1 MSIYTRTGDQGQTSL
16 YSGERVDKDLLRVE
30 TYGAL
35 DELNSILGVA
45 RDSCRSHKVKEV
57 LASLQSELFRA
68 GSDLATTGKVRKV
81 ERIVEEDWRR
91 QEKQIDLLQEEL
103 PPLKNFILPGGSSG
117 GAFLHLARSVC
128 RRVERLLVRLMKEED
143 EVNSELLIYCNRLS
157 DLLFVLARYENVTQ
171 GSQEVIWR
179 REV

>member
-117 GAFLHLARSVC
+117 AASLTLGALSEPTRA
-128 RRVERLLVRLMKEED
+128 ERLLVRLMKEED
-143 EVNSELLIYCNRLS
+143 EAVNSELLAYLQS
-157 DLLFVLARYENVTQ
+157 PL
-171 GSQEVIWR
+171 
-179 REV
+179 